1 MTRDELREKV
11 ATQLSLTDV
20 VVSKTKYPHL
30 ENIIEKQNEI
40 LVNNGHYLELADAA
54 IDTIFAALKE
64 PTREIAKAWF
74 STSGIDFSEDWQAML
89 SASPLAPEK

>member
-11 ATQLSLTDV
+11 ADALSNLFLG
-20 VVSKTKYPHL
+20 S
-30 ENIIEKQNEI
+30 Q
-40 LVNNGHYLELADAA
+40 ELRGFYEDAADAA
-54 IDTIFAALKE
+54 IDTIFAALKD

-74 STSGIDFSEDWQAML
+74 NTSGIDFSEDWQAML